1 MKENNSIINLQ
12 EAYKKL
18 FKFAKLTG
26 LVIDN
31 KYIDGIPSG
40 TKENVNLFYFLEDY
54 LGYPSAEKVNLILNK

>member
-1 MKENNSIINLQ
+1 MKENNSIISLQ

-40 TKENVNLFYFLEDY
+40 IKENVNLFYFWEDY